1 MGLLRAPSG
10 SAGWKIGHS
19 CYPIHTP
26 LHWVGGKMSKWLGNI
41 AKVIQS
47 LIGTLESTVLGI
59 EAKIDGWT
67 RSFCHL
73 KKVNFKVPPFFKV
86 GPSNYTCGTSGG
98 NILRFWKKIFFR
110 QNACERGYGG
120 TLKWATRE
128 LIFGRYVFF
137 VKIHHWCEFEPN
149 RSTGT
154 WIFNFSVKLQ
164 QS

>member
-1 MGLLRAPSG
+1 MAFSKLGWLQPISVDSQLTLSKLSWLWVHTDCWELKMGLLRAPSG

-67 RSFCHL
+67 RSFCHM
-73 KKVNFKVPPFFKV
+73 KRVNFKVPPFFKV

-98 NILRFWKKIFFR
+98 NILRFWKKIFFSSKR
-110 QNACERGYGG
+110 VR
-120 TLKWATRE
+120 
-128 LIFGRYVFF
+128 
-137 VKIHHWCEFEPN
+137 
-149 RSTGT
+149 TGM
-154 WIFNFSVKLQ
+154 WWYPQMS
-164 QS
+164 S